1 MEETIL
7 LWVYGTLKRRGR
19 LHGAMH
25 GTAFIGCCR
34 TMPGYRLLNLGSYPG
49 LMRIPSSSE
58 ADRVS
63 GELFSVPVSILE
75 HLDDVEGAPGLF
87 SREPVGLDHS
97 RGVAQ
102 AYFHQGS
109 RTGFPSVPGGEWPVP

>member
-1 MEETIL
+1 M
-7 LWVYGTLKRRGR
+7 R
-19 LHGAMH
+19 A
-25 GTAFIGCCR
+25 C
-34 TMPGYRLLNLGSYPG
+34 RLLESEVGS
-49 LMRIPSSSE
+49 M
-58 ADRVS
+58 S
-63 GELFSVPVSILE
+63 GAR
-75 HLDDVEGAPGLF
+75 GAQAPGLF